1 MSSAKNM
8 MYQHTAIYTN
18 AVSAQDTATTAMD
31 GRTTMLKLN
40 DFLKVLDT
48 IEPIKV
54 YLDGCED
61 KEYKSDEMPEW
72 YKDLELTDVYVDE
85 EGLGVAIY
93 TA

>member
-1 MSSAKNM
+1 M
-8 MYQHTAIYTN
+8 M
-18 AVSAQDTATTAMD
+18 
-31 GRTTMLKLN
+31 RLN

-48 IEPIKV
+48 QERVMV

-61 KEYKSDEMPEW
+61 KAYATNEMPEW
-72 YKDLELTDVYVDE
+72 YKDLELTDVYVDD

>member
-1 MSSAKNM
+1 MTHRGAKAVAE
-8 MYQHTAIYTN
+8 TAIMRN
-18 AVSAQDTATTAMD
+18 AESAAKDT
-31 GRTTMLKLN
+31 GRMKMLRLN

-48 IEPIKV
+48 QERVMV

-61 KEYKSDEMPEW
+61 KAYATNEMPEW
-72 YKDLELTDVYVDE
+72 YKDLELTDVYVDD